1 MAHWHTTGQLSSSIC
16 ASMLPSRRKREFFSI
31 ELIEYDKKKFVLTNK
46 FVAVPFKTPNRAMV
60 VNTFWG
66 VSCWPVRT
74 KQDRAVRV
82 VRTGYEMMKKS
93 TADWREASFH
103 TLWSSFLKKEKKK
116 KVSLCCTVNSWRH
129 RGLALAWRPIFQEVP
144 VGARARILWS
154 VLG

>member
-1 MAHWHTTGQLSSSIC
+1 MFLFLEPFSDALKPSGNGTLTTSGQLSSSIC

-103 TLWSSFLKKEKKK
+103 TLWSSFLKKEKKNRFHYA
-116 KVSLCCTVNSWRH
+116 VQLIVGDTV
-129 RGLALAWRPIFQEVP
+129 A
-144 VGARARILWS
+144 
-154 VLG
+154 